1 VLLRLVAD
9 FRRAMDLSLV
19 LDEEGI
25 GHQLRS
31 MGPEQWALFV
41 EDADAERAQ
50 AALLAFE
57 GENPPQPTA
66 PEALAWDAGM
76 VAGGVFAL
84 ALLALQPWM
93 DREWLARGS
102 AEAALIVGGEWWR
115 TITALTLHAD
125 EAHAI
130 GNAALGGLLLALL
143 ARKKGAG
150 IASLLLLLSG
160 ALGTLCAAELLRRN
174 FTSIGASTAVFGA
187 LGALCALQA
196 ADPRERR
203 RAWIPIGAGL
213 ALLGFL
219 GTSQR
224 ADLAGHLCGFGAGLL
239 LGAVT
244 SRLPSPRSLLAQ
256 GALAAVA
263 IAAPVLAWWRALH
276 GAW

>member
-1 VLLRLVAD
+1 MLLRLVPE

-41 EDADAERAQ
+41 EDADAERAH

-57 GENPPQPTA
+57 DENLPQPTA
-66 PEALAWDAGM
+66 PEALPWDAGM

-93 DREWLARGS
+93 DREWLAHGS

-143 ARKKGAG
+143 ARRKGAG

-256 GALAAVA
+256 GALSAVA